1 MNDDF
6 WVFLALA
13 GAAVIVLGPIGFFLT
28 IGARRRLQIAERKI
42 HALEAQLRV
51 AQHQPTVALT
61 PQTGEAPSLQPEQS
75 EQITPRSWSEAP
87 SQERQTEP
95 LEPPPRSRRPRR
107 TLEEALG
114 AHWAVYVGGI
124 ALALGSLLLVR
135 YSIEQGWF
143 GPGARVTLGLMF
155 ALTLVTAGEVVRRR
169 EKMAGVAALAA
180 GEPANSAL
188 TAAVLTAAG
197 TVAGFGAIYA
207 AHALYHFIGLAV
219 AFIALGAAGIAA
231 LLSAALHGPAL
242 AGIGLAGALATPL
255 LVQSDAHNAWS
266 AVIYLTIVTAAAY
279 GLARLRAWLW
289 LAFTG
294 AAGAILWGLIFSLN
308 GEELA
313 HANYAHLVIQT
324 ALASF
329 VFVFD
334 RRIRP
339 ERDAK
344 LDLVAMLGPLTF
356 GWLTV
361 VVLFSSAQSGAF
373 DVTWMLSGA
382 AVVTILSVTGVL
394 AICRWHHRWRG
405 PCHSCDP
412 MGLAL

>member
-1 MNDDF
+1 
-6 WVFLALA
+6 LA
-13 GAAVIVLGPIGFFLT
+13 G
-28 IGARRRLQIAERKI
+28 R
-42 HALEAQLRV
+42 H
-51 AQHQPTVALT
+51 
-61 PQTGEAPSLQPEQS
+61 
-75 EQITPRSWSEAP
+75 
-87 SQERQTEP
+87 
-95 LEPPPRSRRPRR
+95 
-107 TLEEALG
+107 
-114 AHWAVYVGGI
+114 
-124 ALALGSLLLVR
+124 
-135 YSIEQGWF
+135 
-143 GPGARVTLGLMF
+143 
-155 ALTLVTAGEVVRRR
+155 
-169 EKMAGVAALAA
+169 
-180 GEPANSAL
+180 
-188 TAAVLTAAG
+188 
-197 TVAGFGAIYA
+197 
-207 AHALYHFIGLAV
+207 
-219 AFIALGAAGIAA
+219 
-231 LLSAALHGPAL
+231 LSHP
-242 AGIGLAGALATPL
+242 
-255 LVQSDAHNAWS
+255 
-266 AVIYLTIVTAAAY
+266 TAAAY

-344 LDLVAMLGPLTF
+344 LDLVATLGPLTF

-394 AICRWHHRWRG
+394 APSAGGIIAGAGLVILAILWVWPGDRSAEDVKFTQDILWIWITPLEPARFYAFATLGAGLVAWLSGITLYRG
-405 PCHSCDP
+405 PNLPSP
-412 MGLAL
+412 IALIYAGTAALTPLAALALAYLRLTHSDANLPFGAIDVS